1 MWRSWV
7 GLNRGQSDV
16 QLALLTTVQQGI
28 FRATTALR
36 AQVSCVPLFLY
47 SWVLRATLLLWPTI
61 QKHVVLYKSSESA
74 WRAWGA
80 SMSVQAG
87 QTLNGS

>member
-7 GLNRGQSDV
+7 GPNRGQSDA
-16 QLALLTTVQQGI
+16 QITLLNTVQQGI

-36 AQVSCVPLFLY
+36 AQVSCVHFSLY
-47 SWVLRATLLLWPTI
+47 SWVLRATLLLLPTI

-87 QTLNGS
+87 QILNGS